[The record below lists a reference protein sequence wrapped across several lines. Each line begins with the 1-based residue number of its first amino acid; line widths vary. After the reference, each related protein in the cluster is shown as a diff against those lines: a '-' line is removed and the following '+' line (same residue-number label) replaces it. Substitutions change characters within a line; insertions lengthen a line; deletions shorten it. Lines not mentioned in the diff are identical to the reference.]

1 MSKFIS
7 LSCAFILIACAPYSF
22 SADARKPA
30 GPAKSKKELT
40 TNVVGS
46 QEAPTVLN
54 VVPWKEREVR
64 YERKSP
70 ISSIL
75 EQSLQP
81 LDRDVVMREI
91 QYHDSLQAQRSP

>member
-1 MSKFIS
+1 MNRIFSIWCV
-7 LSCAFILIACAPYSF
+7 LLLIASAPS
-22 SADARKPA
+22 SNAADEKKQAAPSK
-30 GPAKSKKELT
+30 GKKELT